1 MEDASRP
8 PRGPGLIKAAAKQI
22 NRLIVFYVGS
32 AELNTIEYWQGYVFY
47 VITFSGIVAGTLC
60 ILPATIWL
68 VSTGRPSGLLLL
80 IPYAVNVCFLLVP
93 RSPVKAKTIVIAIT
107 FYLIGLYSLLIA
119 GPEGESGIWFSVSVL
134 ILSLFVS
141 FGASFML
148 AVFNLATG
156 MTFAVLHAKGL
167 VGWSILKDFRF
178 FSWVVQGLNIF
189 LMDLTFATANAIL
202 IWGVGESFRS
212 LRAAEAK
219 VRGFLS
225 EKETLIREI
234 YHRSKNNMQVV
245 SSLLVL
251 SSDRTKDAPT
261 RAVFRDVIDKIGAMS
276 LVHQKLYESN
286 DLSNIDMSEYVRDL
300 AALLVSSYGVPPGKV
315 AIEVDI
321 EDVSLPIDTAIPCGL
336 VLAEIVSNSLKYA
349 FPEERA
355 GRIRIS
361 MSHAEGDAMELRISD
376 DGVGLPAGF
385 ALASDKKMGMETAFT
400 IVTHQM
406 RGEIEFSSQAGLAYR
421 IKFRSDL
428 YQQRVGSNG

>member
-134 ILSLFVS
+134 ILSLFVE
-141 FGASFML
+141 L
-148 AVFNLATG
+148 RRL
-156 MTFAVLHAKGL
+156 LHAGGL
-167 VGWSILKDFRF
+167 QLRDGDDFRG
-178 FSWVVQGLNIF
+178 SAREGAHRLEHPQGFPLLLMGRPGINIF

-202 IWGVGESFRS
+202 IRGVGESFRS

-219 VRGFLS
+219 VRGFLA

-245 SSLLVL
+245 SSLLML
-251 SSDRTKDAPT
+251 SSDKLTRT
-261 RAVFRDVIDKIGAMS
+261 RRRG
-276 LVHQKLYESN
+276 
-286 DLSNIDMSEYVRDL
+286 R
-300 AALLVSSYGVPPGKV
+300 SSR
-315 AIEVDI
+315 
-321 EDVSLPIDTAIPCGL
+321 T
-336 VLAEIVSNSLKYA
+336 
-349 FPEERA
+349 
-355 GRIRIS
+355 
-361 MSHAEGDAMELRISD
+361 
-376 DGVGLPAGF
+376 
-385 ALASDKKMGMETAFT
+385 
-400 IVTHQM
+400 
-406 RGEIEFSSQAGLAYR
+406 
-421 IKFRSDL
+421 
-428 YQQRVGSNG
+428 